1 MNNPNMKKEGQ
12 DESAA
17 YASSP
22 VSIGLGLLIVGAS
35 AGLVLY
41 TKRTKQMLNQMNK
54 VQASQDVRR
63 AKGMTK
69 AEWDKLQREKMK
81 TRINEDDLI

>member
-1 MNNPNMKKEGQ
+1 MQEKGQKEN
-12 DESAA
+12 EYAA
-17 YASSP
+17 SP

-41 TKRTKQMLNQMNK
+41 TRRTKQMLTQIHK
-54 VQASQDVRR
+54 VQASQDVRK

-69 AEWDKLQREKMK
+69 AEWDKLQREKIK
-81 TRINEDDLI
+81 TRISEDDLL